1 MQILYSPRH
10 WQRHLALNC
19 SFTLI
24 LIRLSL
30 VASYC
35 KAHNIHKLQPV
46 FSVLCKCSIMG
57 KTSDTDVYVKRP
69 KTSAQVSQTLKGKH
83 TLSLISIRCCTGGE
97 LQDLRFSFFSLF
109 PQTSNVYKPQIKI
122 SSIKMMYCKIITF

>member
-1 MQILYSPRH
+1 MISMQILYSPRH

-35 KAHNIHKLQPV
+35 KAHNIHKLQSV

-83 TLSLISIRCCTGGE
+83 TLSLNISIACCTGGE
-97 LQDLRFSFFSLF
+97 LQDLRFSFFSLL
-109 PQTSNVYKPQIKI
+109 PQTSNVYKPHINI
-122 SSIKMMYCKIITF
+122 SSIKMM